1 MKQSRIHAA
10 VVAAG
15 LMVAS
20 AQAAAEDCPLGE
32 RYFKRAEAA
41 QAAYDDESRI
51 RNLQLAAQACNDSA
65 IWLELGDAIMEIRDA
80 AEPWLGVDAE
90 DAEDGFAIRASDAYS
105 RANEYAATPEASA
118 AAMLGW
124 SRVAFYEVGDPERA
138 EQAILKAEQLA
149 PEDAEI
155 VAFAAELRDYQPNRE
170 ELVRGLRQ
178 SMLAPLAPAS
188 LPTDIEAG
196 DPLLA
201 SNGGSGTAKAVTP
214 SDAGR
219 SISQNIVFRFGSTD
233 VEDVSIMELRELAAA
248 LASDELSTEKFV
260 VIGHADARGDAMTNM
275 RLSEERARAV
285 ERQLVLLEPTLA
297 GRIEAEGLGE
307 QRPVYMN
314 AASEEQHR
322 ANRRLEV
329 RVR

>member
-1 MKQSRIHAA
+1 MKQSRIQA
-10 VVAAG
+10 VLISAG
-15 LMVAS
+15 FMITS
-20 AQAAAEDCPLGE
+20 AQVAAEDCTLGE

-51 RNLQLAAQACNDSA
+51 RNLQLAAQACSDAA
-65 IWLELGDAIMEIRDA
+65 IWLALADAIMEIRDA

-90 DAEDGFAIRASDAYS
+90 DAEDGFAVRASDAYS
-105 RANEYAATPEASA
+105 RANEYAQTPAASA

-138 EQAILKAEQLA
+138 EQAILQAEQLA

-188 LPTDIEAG
+188 LPTDIDAG

-201 SNGGSGTAKAVTP
+201 SDGGSGTARAVP
-214 SDAGR
+214 MGPAGR

-233 VEDVSIMELRELAAA
+233 VEDVSIEELRELAAA
-248 LASDELSTEKFV
+248 LASDALATEKFV
-260 VIGHADARGDAMTNM
+260 VIGHADARGDAATNM
-275 RLSEERARAV
+275 RLSRDRARAV
-285 ERQLVLLEPTLA
+285 ERQLVLLEPKLA
-297 GRIEAEGLGE
+297 GRIEAQGLGE
-307 QRPVYMN
+307 QRPVYAN
-314 AASEEQHR
+314 AASEDQHR